1 MVGGKV
7 LVLGGIRSG
16 KSAYAE
22 SLLDGA
28 DSVRYVATSAV
39 PEGDDAFASRIEA
52 HRFRRPASW
61 ETDETGDDP
70 ARLVELV
77 REAPAGSAVLVD
89 DLGGWATALLG
100 REDAAELVSRFVDA
114 VRDSTADVVMVSP
127 EVGLSVVPA
136 TEAGVAFA
144 DLLGDLNRGVAEACD
159 SVALVVA
166 GQTTWLKKGFR
177 RFQPAPR
184 PVSAPTVSPELPE
197 SAFTEQTRALPL
209 VSSGLTVL
217 AGMDLPIHDD
227 EARTQ
232 AQEHLSKLDI
242 EGSGLGE
249 LARMVVFAAGTQG
262 VPVPTP
268 WEQPHMVLLNGLHE
282 GDIAAGDSAEAS
294 ARIADGAT
302 RGDGPIGL
310 LATWNGVVLKVVDT
324 EPAEDI
330 VYGQATPRELV
341 DEMLT
346 KGWGLADDA
355 VDAGGDLI
363 VLGSC
368 GAGGDG
374 TAAAVVSRLTG
385 AEIATLLARIVGP
398 DGSIDDTA
406 WMLRCAAA
414 RDALHRVRN
423 LDLMAKTLLSELAG
437 PDIAVAA
444 GVILGATARRTA
456 VLLDGPVAIAAA
468 LLARDLGSQSRLW
481 LLLPDDGGH
490 PTTKSAA
497 DVLGLEPLLGLK
509 TGLGEGSAAL
519 LALPLLRSALHLAQ
533 SLPVRPPIL
542 KAPPGF
548 EEI

>member
-22 SLLDGA
+22 SLLEGA

-39 PEGDDAFASRIEA
+39 PEGDAAFASRVEA

-61 ETDETGDDP
+61 ETVEIGDDP
-70 ARLVELV
+70 ARLVELT
-77 REAPAGSAVLVD
+77 REARSGSVLLVE
-89 DLGGWATALLG
+89 DLGGWATALLD
-100 REDAAELVSRFVDA
+100 RDDAAELTSRFVDA
-114 VRDSTADVVMVSP
+114 LRECTADVVMVSP

-136 TEAGVAFA
+136 TESGIAFA
-144 DLLGDLNRGVAEACD
+144 DLLGDLNRGVADACD

-166 GQTTWLKKGFR
+166 GQTTWLKKGYR
-177 RFQPAPR
+177 RFQPVVKPPVAPQQE
-184 PVSAPTVSPELPE
+184 PAEGV
-197 SAFTEQTRALPL
+197 FTEPTRALPL

-227 EARTQ
+227 DSRTLAR
-232 AQEHLSKLDI
+232 EHLSNLDI
-242 EGSGLGE
+242 EGGGLGR
-249 LARMVVFAAGTQG
+249 LTDTVVFAAGTQG
-262 VPVPTP
+262 AAVPTP
-268 WEQPHMVLLNGLHE
+268 WQQPHMVLLHGMHE
-282 GDIAAGDSAEAS
+282 GDIAAGDSAEAA
-294 ARIADGAT
+294 ARIADGAS
-302 RGDGPIGL
+302 RGEGPIGL
-310 LATWNGVVLKVVDT
+310 LATWNGVVLKVVETD
-324 EPAEDI
+324 PAEDI
-330 VYGQATPRELV
+330 VYGSATPRESV
-341 DEMLT
+341 DAMLT
-346 KGWGLADDA
+346 KGWSLADEA
-355 VDAGGDLI
+355 VDGGADLI

-437 PDIAVAA
+437 PDIAVAC

-497 DVLGLEPLLGLK
+497 DVLGLEPLLDLK
-509 TGLGEGSAAL
+509 TSLGEGSAGL
-519 LALPLLRSALHLAQ
+519 LALPLLRSALHLSQ
-533 SLPVRPPIL
+533 SLPVKPPVL

>member
-28 DSVRYVATSAV
+28 DSVLYVATSAV
-39 PEGDDAFASRIEA
+39 PEGDDAFESRIAA

-61 ETDETGDDP
+61 ESLETGDDP
-70 ARLVELV
+70 ALLVETVRAAQAGEALLV
-77 REAPAGSAVLVD
+77 E
-89 DLGGWATALLG
+89 DLGGWAAAVLD
-100 REDAAELVSRFVDA
+100 RDDAAELVSRIVDA
-114 VRDSTADVVMVSP
+114 VRDCAADLVMVSP

-136 TEAGVAFA
+136 TESGVAFA
-144 DLLGDLNRGVAEACD
+144 DLLGDLNRSVADACD

-177 RFQPAPR
+177 RFQLVAKPPAP
-184 PVSAPTVSPELPE
+184 PAVDDSLKA
-197 SAFTEQTRALPL
+197 AFTEQTRALPL
-209 VSSGLTVL
+209 VSSGLTVMS
-217 AGMDLPIHDD
+217 GMELPIPED

-232 AQEHLSKLDI
+232 AQEHLSNLDI
-242 EGSGLGE
+242 EGAGLGQ
-249 LARMVVFAAGTQG
+249 LAATVAFAAGTQG
-262 VPVPTP
+262 APIPTP
-268 WEQPHMVLLNGLHE
+268 WQQPHMILLQGMHE

-294 ARIADGAT
+294 ARIADGAS
-302 RGDGPIGL
+302 RGEGPIGL
-310 LATWNGVVLKVVDT
+310 LATWNGVVLKVVAA
-324 EPAEDI
+324 EAAEDI
-330 VYGQATPRELV
+330 VYGQATTRESV
-341 DEMLT
+341 DAMLA
-346 KGWGLADDA
+346 KGWTLADEA
-355 VDAGGDLI
+355 VDAGCDLI

-437 PDIAVAA
+437 PDIAVAC

-456 VLLDGPVAIAAA
+456 VLLDGPLAMAAA

-481 LLLPDDGGH
+481 LLLPDNGNH

-497 DVLGLEPLLGLK
+497 DVLGLDPLLDLK

-519 LALPLLRSALHLAQ
+519 LALPLMRSALHLSQ
-533 SLPVRPPIL
+533 SLPVKPPIL

-548 EEI
+548 EEV

>member
-61 ETDETGDDP
+61 ETLETGDDP
-70 ARLVELV
+70 ARLVETV
-77 REAPAGSAVLVD
+77 REAPAGSAMLVD
-89 DLGGWATALLG
+89 DLGGWVTALLG
-100 REDAAELVSRFVDA
+100 RDDAAELVSRLAGA
-114 VRDSTADVVMVSP
+114 VHDCAANLVIVSP
-127 EVGLSVVPA
+127 EVGLSVVPP

-144 DLLGDLNRGVAEACD
+144 DLLGDLNRGVADACD

-166 GQTTWLKKGFR
+166 GQSTWLKNGFR
-177 RFQPAPR
+177 RFRPAVKAPAPQ
-184 PVSAPTVSPELPE
+184 VAALTE
-197 SAFTEQTRALPL
+197 STTALPI
-209 VSSGLTVL
+209 VTTGFTVM

-232 AQEHLSKLDI
+232 AQEHLSNLDI
-242 EGSGLGE
+242 EGGGLGE
-249 LARMVVFAAGTQG
+249 LASTVVFAAGTQG
-262 VPVPTP
+262 VTIPVP
-268 WEQPHMVLLNGLHE
+268 WQQPHMFLLHGMHE

-294 ARIADGAT
+294 ARLADGAS
-302 RGDGPIGL
+302 RGEGAIGL
-310 LATWNGVVLKVVDT
+310 LTTWNGVSLKVVAT

-330 VYGQATPRELV
+330 VYGRATPPE
-341 DEMLT
+341 EIEAMLT
-346 KGWGLADDA
+346 KGWSLADEA
-355 VDAGGDLI
+355 VDGGSDLI

-374 TAAAVVSRLTG
+374 AAAAIVSRLTG

-398 DGSIDDTA
+398 AGTIDDTS

-423 LDLMAKTLLSELAG
+423 LDLLAKTLLSELAG
-437 PDIAVAA
+437 PDIALAC
-444 GVILGATARRTA
+444 GVILGATARRIA
-456 VLLDGPVAIAAA
+456 VLLDGPLAAAAA

-481 LLLPDDGGH
+481 LLLPDNGNH

-497 DVLGLEPLLGLK
+497 DVLGLEPLLDLK

-519 LALPLLRSALHLAQ
+519 LALPLLRSALHLSQ
-533 SLPVRPPIL
+533 SLPVKPPIL
-542 KAPPGF
+542 KVPPGF
-548 EEI
+548 DEV